1 MKKVLLS
8 IVLFCSFFAANSF
21 AKNEEE
27 QLEAVDNSIGI
38 DRIGNDD
45 IEVTLPSVIFT
56 FSEVDVKLKFK
67 NPNQTKLLLNNGKI
81 DFIING
87 EDQIITFVNGE
98 GSFKHKFD
106 TSRSLSILTEDF
118 GFKTTVT
125 AYPMWVFF
133 VPLAFIILWLIRKK
147 MKK

>member
-1 MKKVLLS
+1 MKKVLFS
-8 IVLFCSFFAANSF
+8 IVLFCSFLANSTF

-27 QLEAVDNSIGI
+27 PLEAIDNSIVI
-38 DRIGNDD
+38 DRIGNND
-45 IEVTLPSVIFT
+45 IEVTLPSVIFA
-56 FSEVDVKLKFK
+56 FSEVEIKLKFK

-106 TSRSLSILTEDF
+106 TDKKISILTEDF
-118 GFKTTVT
+118 SYKTILHFLDKQHKMAVK
-125 AYPMWVFF
+125 V
-133 VPLAFIILWLIRKK
+133 LSINIKSAFLPK
-147 MKK
+147 